1 MTYLSATDLA
11 IALAHKNGHLR
22 VTERPSRLGGT
33 FLAIEDRHGLIE
45 VHNTQAEWD
54 ARLASITA
62 GEQDAR
68 ERRGQRREVA
78 QMSRQR

>member
-1 MTYLSATDLA
+1 MTFLSATDLA

-33 FLAIEDRHGLIE
+33 YLAIEDRHGLIE

-54 ARLASITA
+54 ARLGSIIA

-68 ERRGQRREVA
+68 ERSSQRREIQ
-78 QMSRQR
+78 QMRRQH